1 MAGYYDPKKDYSKAI
16 EDAKRNGA
24 SASEIKR
31 LQTERQN
38 KINDPKGKYGGV
50 EPNMWGGNKTYSQA
64 LRDNDRDTIS
74 NAISLSNGRGSSKSA
89 SNGNRNTGSKAPSGR
104 RAQRAEYQYD
114 SSSSSSNG
122 NRNTGGNVGTPSYA
136 APVQQQPQLPAL
148 NQYGYRD
155 MDYSS
160 VIPTVKDP
168 VLKQQLLQERQNKI
182 DNKYGK
188 VEPYMMG
195 SNQKFSETQA
205 GRTNNTSFDNNFAQN
220 TFSAGVDYA
229 DEAAKH
235 AAQGDW
241 GAVEQDLI
249 QRQAKID
256 AQGGNNRG
264 LTNQQLLQ
272 QLQQRYG
279 ATYAQLSQRDQDRM
293 TLISGGRVPFQTNYN
308 SGELYLGN
316 GWQPGVDYLAQAQQ
330 SAKMGDLDGA
340 YGALMRRG
348 FKMYDTGSDGSGISQ
363 DQAYAMID
371 SIWRSSPQA
380 QQMYQAE
387 MDQNARWI
395 AESGAK
401 PNPKNAYKTKKVIGA
416 NNTAYW
422 ITYDGNG
429 NPVIAG
435 HVSRKVG
442 SENKHTSYTPEQID
456 YLAKYYSGQAG
467 DYSQAYIPAHN
478 IMVTQTGTGR
488 LIDQYGNYASG
499 ESPVSTNVK
508 GYTGSLY
515 ADGANRNQD
524 RAYLQSIQQRIDAG
538 EQFGALGPSTGV
550 NGTVPIVQTTPMPGN
565 SVISGSGAV
574 GGGIGGGSV
583 SGNYAPGTSEVYTP
597 GDMGDYLNQWYQ
609 NAQQQ
614 QQNTID
620 FGTNQAILE
629 LLRNK
634 QDAEAQYQEQRNQIA
649 IDEAK
654 AKDNQALYAEA
665 RGDKGGIGAAQYDA
679 IMNTAAQNR
688 LTVNSAQTKL
698 ATDTSRQIADL
709 RAQGEYEKADAL
721 LTLSQQYLS
730 QLMSLEQWAAEYN
743 LSVAQFN
750 ASLKQWQAEYDLKV
764 ADLLGSYNGQK
775 TMSAKQFEFTQQ
787 QYQDSLK
794 ADQEKRLASAGEILL
809 AAGIMPSASQ
819 LAAMGMTT
827 TEAQSYITAQKVA
840 AAAAKGKSGKGNG
853 GGGGGTVTSMDYDG
867 LFKAARDSGNP
878 QSFIANNYKKYG
890 FKSQTGLYNEYK
902 TAVETPVKSNME
914 MQADHY
920 RAFTQSIAAQLSG
933 GQVNAALGNIN
944 SRWSELSA
952 AQKRGIQDLLLKYGI
967 QYNPGD

>member
-64 LRDNDRDTIS
+64 IRDNDRDTIS

-89 SNGNRNTGSKAPSGR
+89 SNGNRNTGGNVR
-104 RAQRAEYQYD
+104 T
-114 SSSSSSNG
+114 SSNG
-122 NRNTGGNVGTPSYA
+122 REPRRPAPNSNRVTNLPGNAQPAQATPTPL
-136 APVQQQPQLPAL
+136 APAQLPAL

-155 MDYSS
+155 MDYTTAIQNATSAAERA
-160 VIPTVKDP
+160 
-168 VLKQQLLQERQNKI
+168 QLLQERANKI
-182 DNKYGK
+182 KYQYGG
-188 VEPYMMG
+188 VEPNMAG

-293 TLISGGRVPFQTNYN
+293 TLISGGRVPFQTNYA

-316 GWQPGVDYLAQAQQ
+316 GWQQGVDYLAQAQQ
-330 SAKMGDLDGA
+330 YAQLGDLDGA
-340 YGALMRRG
+340 YDALMRRG
-348 FKMYDTGSDGSGISQ
+348 FKMYDTGSNGSGISQ

-380 QQMYQAE
+380 QQMYQRE

-401 PNPKNAYKTKKVIGA
+401 QNPKNAYKTKKVIGA

-524 RAYLQSIQQRIDAG
+524 RAALMSIQQRIDAG

-565 SVISGSGAV
+565 SVIGGSGAV

-583 SGNYAPGTSEVYTP
+583 SGNYAPGTSDVYTP
-597 GDMGDYLNQWYQ
+597 GNMGDYLNQWYQ

-654 AKDNQALYAEA
+654 AKDNQALYAES
-665 RGDKGGIGAAQYDA
+665 RGDKGGIGAAQYDT

-750 ASLKQWQAEYDLKV
+750 ASLKQWQAEFDLKV

-840 AAAAKGKSGKGNG
+840 AAATKGKSGSRSTRSG
-853 GGGGGTVTSMDYDG
+853 GGAMASMDYDG

-902 TAVETPVKSNME
+902 AAMETPVKSNME

-952 AQKRGIQDLLLKYGI
+952 AQKRGIQDLLLKYGV

>member
-1 MAGYYDPKKDYSKAI
+1 MADYYQQAIDAAKRGDKKAA
-16 EDAKRNGA
+16 EDALNAREQKMSSPNYKGTGGGTSMDAARANIASILAGSGA
-24 SASEIKR
+24 SNAA
-31 LQTERQN
+31 TG
-38 KINDPKGKYGGV
+38 GKTTTGGR
-50 EPNMWGGNKTYSQA
+50 KTFSGA
-64 LRDNDRDTIS
+64 NT
-74 NAISLSNGRGSSKSA
+74 
-89 SNGNRNTGSKAPSGR
+89 NRNTGS
-104 RAQRAEYQYD
+104 
-114 SSSSSSNG
+114 G
-122 NRNTGGNVGTPSYA
+122 NRVTNLPGNAQPAQAAQTPL
-136 APVQQQPQLPAL
+136 APAQPPAL

-155 MDYSS
+155 MDYTTAIQNATSAAERA
-160 VIPTVKDP
+160 
-168 VLKQQLLQERQNKI
+168 QLMQERANKI
-182 DNKYGK
+182 KYQYGG
-188 VEPYMMG
+188 VEPNMIG
-195 SNQKFSETQA
+195 SNQKFSQTLAGSSSGQASGLGAVGSTKELVKGPGYATGGYTIGVNGSPILNDNPYWKGTTGTKADMSRRPDLAGGYATSNGYTVFYDEDGYAYKASKGVADFLPIKDLNASNGTYNKTGAWTDLEMMGDKEGSDYYEIQKIRAQLQA
-205 GRTNNTSFDNNFAQN
+205 GQIS
-220 TFSAGVDYA
+220 G
-229 DEAAKH
+229 DEANAAANAIRAKYGYTIDK
-235 AAQGDW
+235 QGN
-241 GAVEQDLI
+241 V
-249 QRQAKID
+249 
-256 AQGGNNRG
+256 
-264 LTNQQLLQ
+264 
-272 QLQQRYG
+272 
-279 ATYAQLSQRDQDRM
+279 
-293 TLISGGRVPFQTNYN
+293 YN
-308 SGELYLGN
+308 SGVISAVNDRRQKYGLPVAQEDGATAYYRYLMGTDTS
-316 GWQPGVDYLAQAQQ
+316 PLAQATGQVKTYQQ
-330 SAKMGDLDGA
+330 FATENG
-340 YGALMRRG
+340 
-348 FKMYDTGSDGSGISQ
+348 YDANVPTT
-363 DQAYAMID
+363 
-371 SIWRSSPQA
+371 
-380 QQMYQAE
+380 
-387 MDQNARWI
+387 AR
-395 AESGAK
+395 
-401 PNPKNAYKTKKVIGA
+401 NF
-416 NNTAYW
+416 
-422 ITYDGNG
+422 
-429 NPVIAG
+429 
-435 HVSRKVG
+435 
-442 SENKHTSYTPEQID
+442 
-456 YLAKYYSGQAG
+456 
-467 DYSQAYIPAHN
+467 DYSAP
-478 IMVTQTGTGR
+478 
-488 LIDQYGNYASG
+488 
-499 ESPVSTNVK
+499 
-508 GYTGSLY
+508 
-515 ADGANRNQD
+515 
-524 RAYLQSIQQRIDAG
+524 
-538 EQFGALGPSTGV
+538 TGV

-565 SVISGSGAV
+565 SVIGGSGAV
-574 GGGIGGGSV
+574 GGGISG
-583 SGNYAPGTSEVYTP
+583 SGNLDLSPGTADVYTP
-597 GDMGDYLNQWYQ
+597 GNMGSYLEQWYQ

-629 LLRNK
+629 ILRNK

-654 AKDNQALYAEA
+654 AKDNQALYAES

-688 LTVNSAQTKL
+688 LAVNSAQTKL

-840 AAAAKGKSGKGNG
+840 AAATKGKSGKGN

-920 RAFTQSIAAQLSG
+920 RAFAQSIGAQLSA

-952 AQKRGIQDLLLKYGI
+952 TQKRGIQDLLLKYGV

>member
-1 MAGYYDPKKDYSKAI
+1 MAGYYDPNKDYSKAI
-16 EDAKRNGA
+16 SEAKAAGKDTSQLEA
-24 SASEIKR
+24 
-31 LQTERQN
+31 ERQN
-38 KINDPKGKYGGV
+38 KIDDKYGGK
-50 EPNMWGGNKTYSQA
+50 EPTMYGSNKTYSQA
-64 LRDNDRDTIS
+64 SRDNDRDTIS
-74 NAISLSNGRGSSKSA
+74 NAISISNGRGSSKSA
-89 SNGNRNTGSKAPSGR
+89 SNGNRNTGGNVSTPSNGR
-104 RAQRAEYQYD
+104 G
-114 SSSSSSNG
+114 SSSSTSG
-122 NRNTGGNVGTPSYA
+122 NRVTNLPGNAQPAQAAQTPL
-136 APVQQQPQLPAL
+136 APAQLPAL

-155 MDYSS
+155 MDYTTAIQNATSAAERA
-160 VIPTVKDP
+160 
-168 VLKQQLLQERQNKI
+168 QLLQERANKI
-182 DNKYGK
+182 QYQYGG
-188 VEPYMMG
+188 VEPNMIG
-195 SNQKFSETQA
+195 SNQKFSNTLAGSSSGQA
-205 GRTNNTSFDNNFAQN
+205 SGL
-220 TFSAGVDYA
+220 
-229 DEAAKH
+229 
-235 AAQGDW
+235 
-241 GAVEQDLI
+241 GAVGSTNELMKGPGYVTGGYTIGVNGSPILNDNPYWKGTTGTKADMSRRPDLAGGYATSNGYTVFYDEDGYAYKASKGVADFLPIKDLNASNGTYNKTGAWTDNEILTPEQVALI
-249 QRQAKID
+249 QSYRDAANAGTMTWAEANAAANAIRSGYGYTID
-256 AQGGNNRG
+256 KQGN
-264 LTNQQLLQ
+264 
-272 QLQQRYG
+272 
-279 ATYAQLSQRDQDRM
+279 
-293 TLISGGRVPFQTNYN
+293 VYN
-308 SGELYLGN
+308 SGVISAVNDRRQKYGLPVTQEDGATAYYRYLMGTDTS
-316 GWQPGVDYLAQAQQ
+316 PLAQATGQVKTYQQ
-330 SAKMGDLDGA
+330 FATENG
-340 YGALMRRG
+340 
-348 FKMYDTGSDGSGISQ
+348 YDANVPTT
-363 DQAYAMID
+363 
-371 SIWRSSPQA
+371 
-380 QQMYQAE
+380 
-387 MDQNARWI
+387 AR
-395 AESGAK
+395 
-401 PNPKNAYKTKKVIGA
+401 NF
-416 NNTAYW
+416 
-422 ITYDGNG
+422 
-429 NPVIAG
+429 
-435 HVSRKVG
+435 
-442 SENKHTSYTPEQID
+442 
-456 YLAKYYSGQAG
+456 
-467 DYSQAYIPAHN
+467 DYSAP
-478 IMVTQTGTGR
+478 
-488 LIDQYGNYASG
+488 
-499 ESPVSTNVK
+499 
-508 GYTGSLY
+508 
-515 ADGANRNQD
+515 
-524 RAYLQSIQQRIDAG
+524 
-538 EQFGALGPSTGV
+538 TGV

-565 SVISGSGAV
+565 SVIGGSGAV
-574 GGGIGGGSV
+574 GGGISG
-583 SGNYAPGTSEVYTP
+583 SGNLDLSPGTADVYTP
-597 GDMGDYLNQWYQ
+597 GNMGDYLNQWYQ

-614 QQNTID
+614 QQNTVD

-654 AKDNQALYAEA
+654 AKDNQALYAES

-688 LTVNSAQTKL
+688 LAVNSAQTKL

-840 AAAAKGKSGKGNG
+840 AAATKGKSGKGNGG

-890 FKSQTGLYNEYK
+890 FKSPTGLYNEYK

-920 RAFTQSIAAQLSG
+920 RAFTQSIAAQLSA
-933 GQVNAALGNIN
+933 GQINAALGNIN

-952 AQKRGIQDLLLKYGI
+952 AQKQGIQDLLLKYGI

>member
-1 MAGYYDPKKDYSKAI
+1 MADYYQQAIDAAKRGDKKAA
-16 EDAKRNGA
+16 EDALNAREQKMRDPNYKGTGGGTSMDAARANIASILAGSGA
-24 SASEIKR
+24 SNAA
-31 LQTERQN
+31 TG
-38 KINDPKGKYGGV
+38 GKTTTGGR
-50 EPNMWGGNKTYSQA
+50 KTFSGP
-64 LRDNDRDTIS
+64 TT
-74 NAISLSNGRGSSKSA
+74 
-89 SNGNRNTGSKAPSGR
+89 NRNTNRTTGS
-104 RAQRAEYQYD
+104 
-114 SSSSSSNG
+114 G
-122 NRNTGGNVGTPSYA
+122 NRVTNLPGNAQPAQATPTPL
-136 APVQQQPQLPAL
+136 APAQLPSL

-155 MDYSS
+155 MDYTTAIQNATSAAERA
-160 VIPTVKDP
+160 
-168 VLKQQLLQERQNKI
+168 QLMQERANKI
-182 DNKYGK
+182 KYQYGG
-188 VEPYMMG
+188 VEPNMTG

-220 TFSAGVDYA
+220 TFSAGANYA

-293 TLISGGRVPFQTNYN
+293 TLISGGKLPFTAYN
-308 SGELYLGN
+308 GAQGNIELGS
-316 GWQPGVDYLAQAQQ
+316 GWQQGVDYLAQAQQ
-330 SAKMGDLDGA
+330 YAQLGDLDAA
-340 YGALMRRG
+340 YDALMRRG
-348 FKMYDTGSDGSGISQ
+348 FKMYDTGSNGNGISQ

-380 QQMYQAE
+380 QQMYQRE

-401 PNPKNAYKTKKVIGA
+401 AGNPNNAYKTLRKG
-416 NNTAYW
+416 NYW

-435 HVSRKVG
+435 RVSSEVG
-442 SENKHTSYTPEQID
+442 KQSQHTTYTPDQID
-456 YLAKYYSGQAG
+456 FLAKYYSGQAG

-478 IMVTQTGTGR
+478 IMVTQTGVGR
-488 LIDQYGNYASG
+488 LIDNYGNYASG
-499 ESPVSTNVK
+499 DSPVSTNVK

-515 ADGANRNQD
+515 AAGANTNQD
-524 RAYLQSIQQRIDAG
+524 RAALASVQQRIDAG
-538 EQFGALGPSTGV
+538 EQFGALGPSTGT
-550 NGTVPIVQTTPMPGN
+550 NGSVPIATTTPLPGN
-565 SVISGSGAV
+565 SVIGGSGAV
-574 GGGIGGGSV
+574 GGGISG
-583 SGNYAPGTSEVYTP
+583 SGNLDLSPGTADVYTP
-597 GDMGDYLNQWYQ
+597 GNMGSYLEQWYQ

-614 QQNTID
+614 QQNTVD

-654 AKDNQALYAEA
+654 AKDNQALYAES

-688 LTVNSAQTKL
+688 LAVNSAQTKL

-750 ASLKQWQAEYDLKV
+750 ASLKQWQAEFDLKV
-764 ADLLGSYNGQK
+764 ADLLGSYNGQQ
-775 TMSAKQFEFTQQ
+775 TLSAKQFAFNQQ

-840 AAAAKGKSGKGNG
+840 AAATKGKSGKGNG

-902 TAVETPVKSNME
+902 AAMETPVKSNME

>member
-1 MAGYYDPKKDYSKAI
+1 MAKEYKNTNYHQDAIDAAARGDWNAVNTALSNRQEKINAQGGNDRGTSNAQILADLQKQYGSSSSGGGGSSSSSSTSGNRVTNPPGNAQPAQATQTPLAPAQPPALNQYGFRDNFDYTRA
-16 EDAKRNGA
+16 
-24 SASEIKR
+24 
-31 LQTERQN
+31 LQDTNLTPEQRAQYIQERQN
-38 KINDPKGKYGGV
+38 KIYTNYGGV
-50 EPNMWGGNKTYSQA
+50 EPNMTGSDQKFSQTSA
-64 LRDNDRDTIS
+64 
-74 NAISLSNGRGSSKSA
+74 GRGSGVANTYRGIEYTRAPNTGMYGAPVFDSA
-89 SNGNRNTGSKAPSGR
+89 VKNYKQGGVTYQTGPMMGRITDPNIIKNGYYISNGYTVFVNQDGYATKAVKGVADYTPHQDINAGNGTYNKSG
-104 RAQRAEYQYD
+104 AWTDNEML
-114 SSSSSSNG
+114 
-122 NRNTGGNVGTPSYA
+122 TPDE
-136 APVQQQPQLPAL
+136 VAL
-148 NQYGYRD
+148 IQSYRD
-155 MDYSS
+155 AATAGTMTWAEANQKANAIRSSRGYS
-160 VIPTVKDP
+160 
-168 VLKQQLLQERQNKI
+168 I
-182 DNKYGK
+182 DNK
-188 VEPYMMG
+188 
-195 SNQKFSETQA
+195 
-205 GRTNNTSFDNNFAQN
+205 
-220 TFSAGVDYA
+220 
-229 DEAAKH
+229 
-235 AAQGDW
+235 
-241 GAVEQDLI
+241 
-249 QRQAKID
+249 
-256 AQGGNNRG
+256 GNV
-264 LTNQQLLQ
+264 T
-272 QLQQRYG
+272 
-279 ATYAQLSQRDQDRM
+279 D
-293 TLISGGRVPFQTNYN
+293 
-308 SGELYLGN
+308 
-316 GWQPGVDYLAQAQQ
+316 
-330 SAKMGDLDGA
+330 
-340 YGALMRRG
+340 YGALTAVNDRR
-348 FKMYDTGSDGSGISQ
+348 
-363 DQAYAMID
+363 
-371 SIWRSSPQA
+371 
-380 QQMYQAE
+380 QQMGLDTNAENGSAAYYRYLMNTDTSPAAQAAGQVKTYQQFAQE
-387 MDQNARWI
+387 N
-395 AESGAK
+395 G
-401 PNPKNAYKTKKVIGA
+401 
-416 NNTAYW
+416 
-422 ITYDGNG
+422 YD
-429 NPVIAG
+429 
-435 HVSRKVG
+435 VSA
-442 SENKHTSYTPEQID
+442 P
-456 YLAKYYSGQAG
+456 
-467 DYSQAYIPAHN
+467 
-478 IMVTQTGTGR
+478 
-488 LIDQYGNYASG
+488 
-499 ESPVSTNVK
+499 
-508 GYTGSLY
+508 
-515 ADGANRNQD
+515 
-524 RAYLQSIQQRIDAG
+524 
-538 EQFGALGPSTGV
+538 TGV
-550 NGTVPIVQTTPMPGN
+550 NGKVPTVQTIPLPGN
-565 SVISGSGAV
+565 SVIGSSGATGGGISGSGNLDM
-574 GGGIGGGSV
+574 S
-583 SGNYAPGTSEVYTP
+583 PGTSDVYTP
-597 GDMGDYLNQWYQ
+597 GNMGNYLNQWYQ

-654 AKDNQALYAEA
+654 AKDNQALYAES

-688 LTVNSAQTKL
+688 LAVNSAQTKL

-902 TAVETPVKSNME
+902 AAMETPVKSNME

>member
-1 MAGYYDPKKDYSKAI
+1 MADYYQQAIDAAKRGDKKAA
-16 EDAKRNGA
+16 EDALNAREQKMSSPNYKGTGGGTSMDAARANIASILAGSGA
-24 SASEIKR
+24 SNAA
-31 LQTERQN
+31 TG
-38 KINDPKGKYGGV
+38 GKTTTGGR
-50 EPNMWGGNKTYSQA
+50 KTFSGA
-64 LRDNDRDTIS
+64 NT
-74 NAISLSNGRGSSKSA
+74 
-89 SNGNRNTGSKAPSGR
+89 NRNTGS
-104 RAQRAEYQYD
+104 
-114 SSSSSSNG
+114 G
-122 NRNTGGNVGTPSYA
+122 NRVTNLPGNAQPAQAAQTPL
-136 APVQQQPQLPAL
+136 APAQPPAL

-155 MDYSS
+155 MDYTTAIQNATSAAERA
-160 VIPTVKDP
+160 
-168 VLKQQLLQERQNKI
+168 QLMQERANKI
-182 DNKYGK
+182 KYQYGG
-188 VEPYMMG
+188 VEPNMIG
-195 SNQKFSETQA
+195 SNQKFSQTLAGSSSGQASGLGAVGSTKELVKGPGYATGGYTIGVNGSPILNDNPYWKGTTGTKADMSRRPDLAGGYATSNGYTVFYDEDGYAYKASKGVADFLPIKDLNASNGTYNKTGAWTDLEMMGDKEGSDYYEIQKIRAQLQA
-205 GRTNNTSFDNNFAQN
+205 GQIS
-220 TFSAGVDYA
+220 G
-229 DEAAKH
+229 DEANAAANAIRAKYGYTIDK
-235 AAQGDW
+235 QGN
-241 GAVEQDLI
+241 V
-249 QRQAKID
+249 
-256 AQGGNNRG
+256 
-264 LTNQQLLQ
+264 
-272 QLQQRYG
+272 
-279 ATYAQLSQRDQDRM
+279 
-293 TLISGGRVPFQTNYN
+293 YN
-308 SGELYLGN
+308 SGVISAVNDRRQKYGLPVAQEDGATAYYRYLMGTDTS
-316 GWQPGVDYLAQAQQ
+316 PLAQATGQVKTYQQ
-330 SAKMGDLDGA
+330 FATENG
-340 YGALMRRG
+340 
-348 FKMYDTGSDGSGISQ
+348 YDANVPTT
-363 DQAYAMID
+363 
-371 SIWRSSPQA
+371 
-380 QQMYQAE
+380 
-387 MDQNARWI
+387 AR
-395 AESGAK
+395 
-401 PNPKNAYKTKKVIGA
+401 NF
-416 NNTAYW
+416 
-422 ITYDGNG
+422 
-429 NPVIAG
+429 
-435 HVSRKVG
+435 
-442 SENKHTSYTPEQID
+442 
-456 YLAKYYSGQAG
+456 
-467 DYSQAYIPAHN
+467 DYSAP
-478 IMVTQTGTGR
+478 
-488 LIDQYGNYASG
+488 
-499 ESPVSTNVK
+499 
-508 GYTGSLY
+508 
-515 ADGANRNQD
+515 
-524 RAYLQSIQQRIDAG
+524 
-538 EQFGALGPSTGV
+538 TGV

-565 SVISGSGAV
+565 SVIGGSGAV
-574 GGGIGGGSV
+574 GGGISG
-583 SGNYAPGTSEVYTP
+583 SGNLDLSPGTADVYTP
-597 GDMGDYLNQWYQ
+597 GNMGSYLEQWYQ

-654 AKDNQALYAEA
+654 AKDNQALYAES

-688 LTVNSAQTKL
+688 LAVNSAQTKL

-794 ADQEKRLASAGEILL
+794 ADQEKKLASAGEILL

-840 AAAAKGKSGKGNG
+840 AAATKGKSGKGN

-920 RAFTQSIAAQLSG
+920 RAFAQSIGAQLSA

-952 AQKRGIQDLLLKYGI
+952 TQKRGIQDLLLKYGV